1 MLLKRLS
8 LATVLSLSVVGC
20 TTAPNTLA
28 VNTTQKIIQ
37 YERSKSDL
45 AVKALMLS
53 SGDKM
58 VYAENGNVAGEPL
71 LLIHGFGGNKDNFT
85 RIAQQ
90 LENYNLIIPDLLGF
104 GESSKPMA
112 ADYRADAQ
120 ATRLHELMQA
130 KGVASNIHVGG
141 NSMGGAISVAYAAKY
156 PKEVKSLWLIDSAGF
171 WSAGVPKSLE
181 DATLENNPLL
191 INKTEDFYNMY
202 DFVMSKPPYI
212 PKSIKAVFAQERIA
226 NKTLESKILAQ
237 IIEDNVEERA
247 KIIAE
252 YNIPTLVVWGEKD
265 KVIKPET
272 VTLIKEIIPQS
283 QIITM
288 PEIGHVPMIEAV
300 KQTANDYKA
309 FREGFREGLKAVEL
323 KAE

>member
-1 MLLKRLS
+1 MLLKRLGF
-8 LATVLSLSVVGC
+8 ATLLSLSVVGC

-28 VNTTQKIIQ
+28 INTTQKLVQ
-37 YERSKSDL
+37 YERTKSDL
-45 AVKALMLS
+45 AVKALTLS
-53 SGDKM
+53 SGYKI

-85 RIAQQ
+85 RIARQ
-90 LENYNLIIPDLLGF
+90 LESYHLIIPDLLGF
-104 GESSKPMA
+104 GESSKPMT

-120 ATRLHELMQA
+120 ATRLHELLQA
-130 KGVASNIHVGG
+130 KGLTSNIHVGG

-181 DATLENNPLL
+181 GATLENNPLL

-212 PKSIKAVFAQERIA
+212 PKSVKAVFAQERIA
-226 NKTLESKILAQ
+226 NKALESKILAQ
-237 IIEDNVEERA
+237 IVEDNVEQRA
-247 KIIAE
+247 KVIAE
-252 YNIPTLVVWGEKD
+252 YNIPTLVVWGEED

-283 QIITM
+283 EVITM
-288 PEIGHVPMIEAV
+288 PEIGHAPMIEAV

-309 FREGFREGLKAVEL
+309 FRAQLGEQ
-323 KAE
+323 

>member
-1 MLLKRLS
+1 MLLKRLG
-8 LATVLSLSVVGC
+8 LATLFSLSVVGC

-45 AVKALMLS
+45 EVKSLTLA

-58 VYAENGNVAGEPL
+58 VYAENGNLAGEPL

-85 RIAQQ
+85 RIADK
-90 LENYNLIIPDLLGF
+90 LEGYHLIIPDLLGF
-104 GESSKPMA
+104 GDSSKPMT

-130 KGVASNIHVGG
+130 KGLTSNTHVGG

-156 PKEVKSLWLIDSAGF
+156 PKEVKSLWLVDTAGF

-181 DATLENNPLL
+181 GATLENNPLL
-191 INKTEDFYNMY
+191 INSKEDFYKMY
-202 DFVMSKPPYI
+202 DFIMYKPPYI
-212 PKSIKAVFAQERIA
+212 PKSVKAVFAQERIN
-226 NKTLESKILAQ
+226 NKALDAKILEQ
-237 IIEDNVEERA
+237 IVTDNVEERA

-252 YNIPTLVVWGEKD
+252 YNIPTLVVWGDKD
-265 KVIKPET
+265 QVIKPET
-272 VTLIKEIIPQS
+272 TKLIKEIIPQA
-283 QIITM
+283 QVIIM
-288 PEIGHVPMIEAV
+288 PDVGHVPMVEAV
-300 KQTANDYKA
+300 KDTANDYKA
-309 FREGFREGLKAVEL
+309 FRDGLEK
-323 KAE
+323 

>member
-1 MLLKRLS
+1 MLLKRLGF
-8 LATVLSLSVVGC
+8 ATLLSLSVVGC

-28 VNTTQKIIQ
+28 INSTQKLVQ
-37 YERSKSDL
+37 YERNKSDL
-45 AVKALMLS
+45 AVKALTLS

-85 RIAQQ
+85 RIARQ
-90 LENYNLIIPDLLGF
+90 LESYHLIIPDLLGF
-104 GESSKPMA
+104 GESSKPMT

-120 ATRLHELMQA
+120 ATRLHELLQT
-130 KGVASNIHVGG
+130 KGLTSNIHVGG

-181 DATLENNPLL
+181 GATLENNPLL

-212 PKSIKAVFAQERIA
+212 PKSVKAVFAQERIA
-226 NKTLESKILAQ
+226 NKALESKILAQ
-237 IIEDNVEERA
+237 IVEDNVEERA
-247 KIIAE
+247 KVIAE
-252 YNIPTLVVWGEKD
+252 YNIPTLVVWGEED
-265 KVIKPET
+265 QVIKPET

-283 QIITM
+283 EVITM
-288 PEIGHVPMIEAV
+288 PEIGHAPMIEAV

-309 FREGFREGLKAVEL
+309 FRAQLGEQ
-323 KAE
+323 

>member
-1 MLLKRLS
+1 MLLKRLG
-8 LATVLSLSVVGC
+8 LATLLSLSIVGC

-28 VNTTQKIIQ
+28 VNTTQKIVQ

-53 SGDKM
+53 SGDNM
-58 VYAENGNVAGEPL
+58 VYAENGNIAGEPL

-85 RIAQQ
+85 RIARQ
-90 LENYNLIIPDLLGF
+90 LESYNLIIPDLLGF
-104 GESSKPMA
+104 GDSSKPMT

-120 ATRLHELMQA
+120 ATRLHELLQA
-130 KGVASNIHVGG
+130 KGLASNIHVGG

-181 DATLENNPLL
+181 DATLEDNPLL
-191 INKTEDFYNMY
+191 IDKKEDFYNMY
-202 DFVMSKPPYI
+202 DFVMSKPPYV
-212 PKSIKAVFAQERIA
+212 PKSVKAVFAQERIA
-226 NKTLESKILAQ
+226 NKALESKILAQ
-237 IIEDNVEERA
+237 IVEDNVEERA
-247 KIIAE
+247 KVIAE
-252 YNIPTLVVWGEKD
+252 YNIPTLVVWGEED

-283 QIITM
+283 QVITM
-288 PEIGHVPMIEAV
+288 QGIGHVPMIEAV

-309 FREGFREGLKAVEL
+309 FRAGLKTVEL
-323 KAE
+323 KTE